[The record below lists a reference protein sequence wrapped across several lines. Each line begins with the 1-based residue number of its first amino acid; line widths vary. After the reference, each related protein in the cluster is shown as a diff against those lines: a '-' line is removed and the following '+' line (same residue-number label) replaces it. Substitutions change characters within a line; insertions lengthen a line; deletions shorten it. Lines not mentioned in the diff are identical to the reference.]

1 MKIIDLS
8 IPIDDSAPEPFPVR
22 ITRIGHGEGA
32 ERVGEK
38 FPGDRK
44 IGGDTFPGGMFLSHE
59 TVEASVHCGTHV
71 DAPWHFGPESEGRP
85 AKKINDVPLE
95 WCYGDGF
102 VIDATALPPGGEI
115 TPEDVRRGLEEID
128 YYPKPGGIAL
138 IRTGADRYFGTK
150 EYFLK
155 FAGLSVEAAE
165 YLFNLGIRTIGTD
178 APGLDRPF
186 SAMVA
191 DYQSSGDGSRLWP
204 VHLLGRK
211 KEYCHIERLANLDQL
226 PRPHGFKFACF
237 PVKIKDAGA
246 AWARAVAIF
255 ED

>member
-1 MKIIDLS
+1 MRIIDLS

-22 ITRIGHGEGA
+22 MTRIGHAEGA
-32 ERVGEK
+32 GKVGEK

-44 IGGDTFPGGMFLSHE
+44 IGPETFPDGMFLSHE
-59 TVEASVHCGTHV
+59 TVEASVHCGTHM
-71 DAPWHFGPESEGRP
+71 DAPWHFGPESEGSP
-85 AKKINDVPLE
+85 AKKISDVPLE
-95 WCYGDGF
+95 WCYGNGF
-102 VIDATALPPGGEI
+102 VIDATAIPPGGEI
-115 TPEDVRRGLEEID
+115 TPENVRRGLEEIK
-128 YYPKPGGIAL
+128 YHPRPGDIAL
-138 IRTGADRYFGTK
+138 FRTGADRYFGGR

-165 YLFNLGIRTIGTD
+165 YLFGIGIRTIGTD

-186 SAMVA
+186 MSMVA
-191 DYQSSGDGSRLWP
+191 DYQSSGDGSKLWP

-211 KEYCHIERLANLDQL
+211 KEYCHIERLANLGAL
-226 PRPHGFKFACF
+226 PAYGFKFACF

-246 AWARAVAIF
+246 AWARAVAII